1 MAWQTVEVETRLR
14 SELVDVTAEIARIV
28 TESGVREGV
37 CHIYVA
43 HTTAGVLINEYAD
56 PSVARDILAFLTRL
70 VPATG
75 DYKHAEGNSD
85 AHIKSVLVG
94 PAKVV
99 PVQDGRLA
107 LGTWQG
113 IFFAEFDGPRRR
125 KMLVKVFEKCE
136 VANKA
141 RPPGPPPGSARP

>member
-1 MAWQTVEVETRLR
+1 MAWQTVEVKTRLR
-14 SELVDVTAEIARIV
+14 NELVDVTAEVARIV
-28 TESGVREGV
+28 AESGVKEGA

-43 HTTAGVLINEYAD
+43 HTTAGVLINEHAD
-56 PSVARDILAFLTRL
+56 PSVAQDILAFLARL
-70 VPATG
+70 VPATE
-75 DYKHAEGNSD
+75 DYKHTEGNSD

-94 PAKVV
+94 SAKAI

-125 KMLVKVFEKCE
+125 KMLVKVFEK
-136 VANKA
+136 
-141 RPPGPPPGSARP
+141 